1 MKKFLMQVWDAMAR
15 ASERRSMQRSTYRAL
30 RNLDSRTLRD
40 IGVEAWNSDLARR
53 LEARQRHERLVWR
66 AEFGFGGLR

>member
-1 MKKFLMQVWDAMAR
+1 MKKFLMRVWDAMAR
-15 ASERRSMQRSTYRAL
+15 ASERRSLRRSTYRAL

-53 LEARQRHERLVWR
+53 LEAMQRHERLVWR